1 MCDPSAIKD
10 QFLKNQKN
18 FFRLAAKAGFTQ
30 KIISLDTDYSTT
42 AINQWARGTTAM
54 GGPAMLAIISI
65 KDIPAELISVLID
78 GTDRHIDDGEDDHGG
93 LDALG
98 DDADDVAREVRRA
111 RSPDSPGG
119 TEIIQQESARIL
131 KMAARLRKRPEIAA

>member
-1 MCDPSAIKD
+1 MCDPSRVTE
-10 QFLKNQKN
+10 QLLRNQAN
-18 FFRLAAKAGFTQ
+18 FFRLAAKDGFTQ
-30 KIISLDTDYSTT
+30 KVFSLDTGYSIATV
-42 AINQWARGTTAM
+42 NQWALSKCAM
-54 GGPAMLAIISI
+54 GGPALLAIISI
-65 KDIPAELISVLID
+65 KEIPADLISVLID

-119 TEIIQQESARIL
+119 TEIISIESACIL
-131 KMAARLRKRPEIAA
+131 RKAARLRKRPEIAA